1 MSGDSEIEALRQL
14 VEKKEATVRGWTDDV
29 ESYIRRYE
37 NTNIPIDQDQ
47 LALRKKAKAN
57 AEAELQG
64 LKQELTSSLAV
75 GSITTAGRAAVD
87 TEKREVVRV
96 MEARAMG
103 LGGAVRVAA
112 RVRKETGAGGMATR
126 KKYRRRNKR
135 KTNHY
140 KKKTKRY
147 TKKRNMRY

>member
-47 LALRKKAKAN
+47 LALREEVKAN

-87 TEKREVVRV
+87 TEKR
-96 MEARAMG
+96 
-103 LGGAVRVAA
+103 AVREQTELEAA
-112 RVRKETGAGGMATR
+112 VMKGVGWDAMVRKETGAGGMATR

-135 KTNHY
+135 KTKHY